1 MLGFIIGDSEMI
13 TGFRL
18 VGVEGTE
25 VSSVDEAKRTLDS
38 LLLRN
43 DIAVIVVSQSF
54 SSQSTMREAIDK
66 VRRERAS
73 PIIVEV
79 PGNVGPS
86 GETRISDLISKT
98 LGVRL

>member
-1 MLGFIIGDSEMI
+1 MLGFVIGDNDMI

-18 VGVEGTE
+18 VGVEGIE
-25 VSSVDEAKRTLDS
+25 VTSVEQANRALDT

-43 DIAVIVVSQSF
+43 DIAVIVLSQAF
-54 SSQSTMREAIDK
+54 SAQSTMREAIDK
-66 VRRERAS
+66 VRRERAA

-79 PGNVGPS
+79 PGNVGQS
-86 GETRISDLISKT
+86 GETRISDLISIT